1 MIVVLQVFSVI
12 VLALL
17 FSTVVGAAVGT
28 VLQERRRGF
37 VLSHE
42 RHTPEPWTV
51 RLLEDE
57 A

>member
-1 MIVVLQVFSVI
+1 MIVFLQALSVI
-12 VLALL
+12 VVALL

-42 RHTPEPWTV
+42 RRTPEPPRV
-51 RLLEDE
+51 RVLEDDS
-57 A
+57 